1 MNNHVVLPSYSHDS
15 HDNFRREVNL
25 STHNDNKPPIKSTIS
40 LEKHVLF
47 INITYILTIGVS
59 GLVLCALGSNL
70 NDISNRIGMNA
81 TELGGFLYLFRGIG
95 CILGAMISSTIYYYF
110 KKGDSV
116 LLVGLLVIACM
127 LMLIPFSTSST
138 QLYIYFFILG
148 LCSAINDTG
157 CTILTRKL
165 RGRQAGPWLACNGI
179 SFGLSAALV
188 PLVEC
193 LSNQFTIQYYLL
205 AILICIVAY
214 LVYKG
219 MYSPYSESEV
229 FNYTYKVSSLR
240 GMDVDEKGH
249 NYDLES
255 SPRSTYI
262 TNNNSSTNSNSNS
275 SGSSKDITQPIHYN
289 VELLMGFVVFC
300 LVGGQVDTVC
310 YFIYTVFILYINTMF
325 VLQ

>member
-1 MNNHVVLPSYSHDS
+1 MKNQVVLPSYSHDS
-15 HDNFRREVNL
+15 YDNFRRDVNM
-25 STHNDNKPPIKSTIS
+25 SNHNDNNSPLKSSIL
-40 LEKHVLF
+40 LEKHILF

-127 LMLIPFSTSST
+127 LMLIPFSASST

-205 AILICIVAY
+205 ATLICIVAY
-214 LVYKG
+214 LVYTG
-219 MYSPYSESEV
+219 MYSNYSESEV
-229 FNYTYKVSSLR
+229 FNYTYKIPSLQ
-240 GMDVDEKGH
+240 GTDIDEKGH
-249 NYDLES
+249 NYDLEN
-255 SPRSTYI
+255 SPRTAYI
-262 TNNNSSTNSNSNS
+262 TYNNRSTDSNSSSNSN
-275 SGSSKDITQPIHYN
+275 KDITQPIHYN

-300 LVGGQVDTVC
+300 LVGGQVDTVGYYTC
-310 YFIYTVFILYINTMF
+310 CILILHSIYF
-325 VLQ
+325 